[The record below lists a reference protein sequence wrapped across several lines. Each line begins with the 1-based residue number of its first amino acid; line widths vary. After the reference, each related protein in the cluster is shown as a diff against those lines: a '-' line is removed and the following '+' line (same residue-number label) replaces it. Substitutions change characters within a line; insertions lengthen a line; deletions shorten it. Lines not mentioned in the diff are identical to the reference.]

1 MDPIPSTLDSCQPA
15 ADASDRLFVLGA
27 GRSGTSLLAGLF
39 RRSGLHMGDAPY
51 KPRQANPHGFFED
64 REVNSINEALLASC
78 LPQRV
83 ESGACGHGYDV
94 PGEGQR
100 WLARLPAEIT
110 PLATADLSSRI
121 SAILARGPT
130 CLKDPRFCYTLPAWW
145 QALEPGARVRHL
157 CVFRHPSVVAAS
169 VLHECR
175 SAPYLANLAI
185 SPELVF
191 ANWCL
196 LYRHILQ
203 KHALSGEWLF
213 VAYDRLF
220 EDSTLDRIVA
230 FSGHAIDRA
239 LVDPALNRSRAE
251 QITSAEAES
260 IYQQLLERS
269 LASSGMLKEPCA

>member
-1 MDPIPSTLDSCQPA
+1 VAPIPSTLESLQPA
-15 ADASDRLFVLGA
+15 GEAADRLFVLGA

-51 KPRQANPHGFFED
+51 RPRQANPHGFFED

-83 ESGACGHGYDV
+83 ESGVCGHGHDV

-100 WLARLPAEIT
+100 WLARLPAAIT
-110 PLATADLSSRI
+110 PATTADLSSRI
-121 SAILARGPT
+121 SAILARGAT

-145 QALEPGARVRHL
+145 QAIEPGARVRHL
-157 CVFRHPSVVAAS
+157 CVFRHPSVVASS
-169 VLHECR
+169 VLRECR

-220 EDSTLDRIVA
+220 EDSTLDCIEA
-230 FSGHAIDRA
+230 FSGHKLDRS
-239 LVDPALNRSRAE
+239 LIDPALNRSRTE
-251 QITSAEAES
+251 HLTSAEAES
-260 IYQQLLERS
+260 IYQQLLELS
-269 LASSGMLKEPCA
+269 LASSGMHKEPCA